1 MRIGNHHMARMY
13 LLTIALLVV
22 LAVVGAYQANKFP
35 LALICAVVSC
45 ILIDFVIV
53 KASKKAFRVPLVA
66 IITGLIIG
74 SVAPITAS
82 ILLVVLA
89 SFIAEVTKFFLKA
102 KSRNIFNPA
111 ALGLL
116 IALLIFGVGDEWWA
130 TPTIH
135 AFGFM
140 IPIAAI
146 LIISAYEVK
155 RLPLALVATVAT
167 AIGVVIT
174 AGFGLSAGSLL
185 TAILTINYYF
195 IFLMVVDPKT
205 SPTKV
210 SGQVIYGIGVA
221 LIALLLILAK
231 IPYPLL
237 VTLLLANVFYAL
249 FRLFY
254 KSKAVAKAHPTA
266 AATS

>member
-22 LAVVGAYQANKFP
+22 LAVVGAYQAGKFP

-45 ILIDFVIV
+45 VLIEFVVV
-53 KASKKAFRVPLVA
+53 KATKKTFRVPLVA

-89 SFIAEVTKFFLKA
+89 CFIAEATKFFLKA

-155 RLPLALVATVAT
+155 RLPLALVATVST

-174 AGFGLSAGSLL
+174 SGFGLSAGSLL
-185 TAILTINYYF
+185 TAFLTINYYF

-210 SGQVIYGIGVA
+210 SGQVIYGIGIA
-221 LIALLLILAK
+221 LIALLLILVR

-237 VTLLLANVFYAL
+237 LTLVVANAFYAIFRVFYKV
-249 FRLFY
+249 
-254 KSKAVAKAHPTA
+254 KSVTKANTTM
-266 AATS
+266 ATS